1 MTTNINFYGK
11 PFGAPLLPNK
21 MTSDGWSIADARHIG
36 GHRVVDTVDDLY
48 ELYDWQLVNPSALL
62 HNDKSSAA
70 GQKWYVK
77 GDGTYMLKNYDN
89 RKSASGWVKVED
101 ALGNALYIGTGKTIN
116 SVLGDHYGQIQS
128 INAKLVTNANKPNG
142 AIVLDS
148 DGRIPSTAKTAFRKI
163 NGKSILKTNEDTSDI
178 TIDLSL
184 FVIPTNNTLP
194 ATGDPNKIYLIQQ
207 APPAGTFPES
217 NKGNIYIEYLYVNNA
232 WEKIGEY
239 KAEIDHTAYLKKI
252 EAQKL
257 YVQRVDGSPAT
268 YILDSSSNLD
278 TYSPS
283 VTNTA
288 ASVYLLYN
296 VKRALQNSINGRSE
310 TNHTHTVTINGTTKT
325 IGGGKTI
332 DLGTYATPESVR
344 TTISTFT
351 YDKTTIDTA
360 LDNKIG
366 EITASSLGIS
376 TLTNTEIDTMFTQ
389 IFG

>member
-62 HNDKSSAA
+62 NNDKSSAA

-77 GDGTYMLKNYDN
+77 GNGTYMLKNYDN
-89 RKSASGWVKVED
+89 RKTSAGWVKIED
-101 ALGNALYIGTGKTIN
+101 VHGNTLIPLSGESVTSVFTSQNTKIQNIENKLGSG
-116 SVLGDHYGQIQS
+116 
-128 INAKLVTNANKPNG
+128 ANKANG
-142 AIVLDS
+142 PIVLDAN
-148 DGRIPSTAKTAFRKI
+148 GNIPSTVTAFKTV
-163 NGKSILKTNEDTSDI
+163 NGQSILKTNGGASDI

-184 FVIPTNNTLP
+184 FVVPANNTLP
-194 ATGDPNKIYLIQQ
+194 TTGINPNKIYLIKNTEVAASTQ
-207 APPAGTFPES
+207 
-217 NKGNIYIEYLYVNNA
+217 NIYTEYMYVNGA

-239 KAEIDHTAYLKKI
+239 KANIDLSGYLKKI
-252 EAQKL
+252 DAQSL
-257 YVQRVDGSPAT
+257 YVQRIQGSPAT
-268 YILDSSSNLD
+268 YILDSSANLNAYD
-278 TYSPS
+278 PS

-296 VKRALQNSINGRSE
+296 VKQALQKSIDGCSKIDH
-310 TNHTHTVTINGTTKT
+310 NHKVTINGTTHT
-325 IGGGKTI
+325 ITGSTPI
-332 DLGTYATPESVR
+332 DLGTYVTSNQLSNS
-344 TTISTFT
+344 ISTYT
-351 YDKTTIDTA
+351 YSSMAIDK
-360 LDNKIG
+360 KIG
-366 EITASSLGIS
+366 AITTSSLGIA

>member
-77 GDGTYMLKNYDN
+77 GVGTYMLKNYDN
-89 RKSASGWVKVED
+89 RKTSAGWVNVED
-101 ALGNALYIGTGKTIN
+101 VNGNTIIPITGETVASIIN
-116 SVLGDHYGQIQS
+116 SYSTKIQNVENKLGSG
-128 INAKLVTNANKPNG
+128 ANKANG
-142 AIVLDS
+142 PIVLDA
-148 DGRIPSTAKTAFRKI
+148 DGHIPSTAKTAFRKI

-239 KAEIDHTAYLKKI
+239 KAEINHTDYLKKT

-310 TNHTHTVTINGTTKT
+310 TNHTHTVTINSTIKT

-344 TTISTFT
+344 TTISAFT

>member
-89 RKSASGWVKVED
+89 RTSSAGWVKVED
-101 ALGNALYIGTGKTIN
+101 VNGNTIIPISGETVVSIISSYSTRIQNVENKLGSG
-116 SVLGDHYGQIQS
+116 
-128 INAKLVTNANKPNG
+128 ANKANG
-142 AIVLDS
+142 SIVLDAN
-148 DGRIPSTAKTAFRKI
+148 GRIPSSASTAFRKI
-163 NGKSILKTNEDTSDI
+163 NGKSILKENGDTSDI

-184 FVIPTNNTLP
+184 FVIPANNTLP

-239 KAEIDHTAYLKKI
+239 KADVNLSGYLKKTDA
-252 EAQKL
+252 ETT
-257 YVQRVDGSPAT
+257 YVKRSADSPAT
-268 YILDSSSNLD
+268 YVLNSSASLTASDADSID
-278 TYSPS
+278 K
-283 VTNTA
+283 A
-288 ASVYLLYN
+288 ASVALLYS
-296 VKRALQNSINGRSE
+296 VDSRLSRKFTEYSPVG
-310 TNHTHTVTINGTTKT
+310 HVHTVTINGVDKKISTAKV
-325 IGGGKTI
+325 
-332 DLGTYATPESVR
+332 DLGNYVTETGFTGKVQN
-344 TTISTFT
+344 FT
-351 YDKTTIDTA
+351 YSKTEI
-360 LDNKIG
+360 DNKIKG
-366 EITASSLGIS
+366 VTTSSLGIS